1 MDSMQR
7 RAAKHYA
14 RCRAI
19 LLSARDDFA
28 AYAQYAG
35 AGVSILRRGIDRDR
49 FHPGRRDRAWL
60 QRTFG
65 IGEDEIAIMFAG
77 RIDPGK
83 SAMTLAV
90 AARMLLDEG
99 LPIRLVMAGRGSD
112 RKAIQALLG
121 DRVRLPG
128 HLGQDDLA
136 RLYASADLFVLPSR
150 VEHAPNVVI
159 EAKVSGLPVIVAP
172 DGGGTFVRH
181 PGLDGVLV
189 AEREPAAW
197 AAAIRALATD
207 RARRAAIAAA
217 GLADAHGRF
226 PSWDD
231 VFGEDLLPVWR
242 RVAAQAA

>member
-1 MDSMQR
+1 
-7 RAAKHYA
+7 
-14 RCRAI
+14 
-19 LLSARDDFA
+19 
-28 AYAQYAG
+28 
-35 AGVSILRRGIDRDR
+35 
-49 FHPGRRDRAWL
+49 
-60 QRTFG
+60 
-65 IGEDEIAIMFAG
+65 
-77 RIDPGK
+77 
-83 SAMTLAV
+83 
-90 AARMLLDEG
+90 
-99 LPIRLVMAGRGSD
+99 
-112 RKAIQALLG
+112 
-121 DRVRLPG
+121 
-128 HLGQDDLA
+128 
-136 RLYASADLFVLPSR
+136 
-150 VEHAPNVVI
+150 
-159 EAKVSGLPVIVAP
+159 VAP